1 MKCFKYK
8 KNLEKLLLNEVQV
21 SLENTFGAYEEILK
35 QNPVIKL
42 QLDGANE
49 YTFLLNE
56 NKMEINIEAKKV
68 FLKKTISDF
77 HKSRNNKGHYDI
89 YVYENHINTPTN
101 LLMEK
106 INELSRNYICL
117 FDYLFISS

>member
-1 MKCFKYK
+1 MTLIFNYK

-56 NKMEINIEAKKV
+56 NKMEINIEAKK
-68 FLKKTISDF
+68 FF
-77 HKSRNNKGHYDI
+77 
-89 YVYENHINTPTN
+89 
-101 LLMEK
+101 
-106 INELSRNYICL
+106 
-117 FDYLFISS
+117 